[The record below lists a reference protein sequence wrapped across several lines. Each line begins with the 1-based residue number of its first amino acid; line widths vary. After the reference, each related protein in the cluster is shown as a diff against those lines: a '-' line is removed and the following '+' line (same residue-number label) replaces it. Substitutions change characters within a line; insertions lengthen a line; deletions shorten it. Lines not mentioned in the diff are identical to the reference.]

1 MGSSSSRTR
10 IRPVSKRLTK
20 SAAIPRKLSPVKARV
35 KKKKP
40 ASAEARV
47 FSLPV
52 SATRTELLD
61 EGGATDHRFRQLLHD
76 FSTLGASL
84 ELARAHLA
92 SLISLTSPQYNI
104 LMILA
109 NHQNAGGIRVSDVAK
124 SLHVTTAFV
133 TGEAGRLE
141 QAGLVH
147 KLPNPKDG
155 RGVLLRLTPESEALV
170 QRVGLARQRV
180 NDHLFGSLTA
190 REFREL
196 SRTLAKMINDFAYT
210 ISLLKHGIT
219 DEKQSL

>member
-1 MGSSSSRTR
+1 MSSASNKPR
-10 IRPVSKRLTK
+10 IRSLSKRLGKGSIATRK
-20 SAAIPRKLSPVKARV
+20 LGLASALPRK
-35 KKKKP
+35 KKSVAP
-40 ASAEARV
+40 AAHV

-52 SATRTELLD
+52 SATRLELLD
-61 EGGATDHRFRQLLHD
+61 EGGSTDHRFRQLLHD

-92 SLISLTSPQYNI
+92 SLIDVTSPQYNI

-133 TGEAGRLE
+133 TGEAGKLE
-141 QAGLVH
+141 QAGLVC

-155 RGVLLRLTPESEALV
+155 RGVLLRLSLDSEVLV

-190 REFREL
+190 REFRTL
-196 SRTLAKMINDFAYT
+196 AHTLAKLIGDFTYT
-210 ISLLKHGIT
+210 MPLLKHGIT
-219 DEKQSL
+219 DDKHSL